1 MTDYSELF
9 GRRSPVTLPG
19 APDVMTSPAIAAVG
33 QRWQCQ
39 RCGQLVAATDRL
51 PNGDWYC
58 RTCLQLGRLTSRD
71 RLYTIPEPN
80 CFARLMAGG
89 LTWNGQLS
97 SIQRQAARAVQK
109 HALAGERQLLW
120 AVTGA
125 GKTEIVYPALAEAL
139 ARGWRVAWVSP
150 RVDVCLELAPRLR
163 RDFAGVDQCVLY
175 GGQPVP
181 YRYCQLT
188 ICTTHQLLRFN
199 RAFDWIIVDEVDA
212 FPLATSPMLQVA
224 IDRAQKTQGSCLYLT
239 ATPGERLQR
248 EIKRGKLAVTYL
260 PLRYHGYLLPPIQ
273 LKISWRWRQQLQRGR
288 LPAGLQ
294 RQFHLWWTA
303 RRPFLIFVP
312 HVADLPVIMT
322 VLMKMGLS
330 DGATVHAADPKR
342 QEKVQGF
349 RDGEYRF
356 LLTTTI
362 LERGVTFPR
371 VAVAILGAD
380 DPVFSTAALVQIA
393 GRVGRLASDPGGQVL
408 AYCHS
413 NARHVHRA
421 RAMIARLNRQ
431 GRRRGGRP
439 C

>member
-1 MTDYSELF
+1 MTDFSELF
-9 GRRSPVTLPG
+9 GRRSPVPLPG
-19 APDVMTSPAIAAVG
+19 APEMVTSKAVTAIG

-39 RCGQLVAATDRL
+39 RCRQWIAATDRL

-80 CFARLMAGG
+80 RFARLVMGG
-89 LTWNGQLS
+89 LTWHGRLS
-97 SIQRQAARAVQK
+97 ARQMQAAQAVQK
-109 HALAGERQLLW
+109 HALAGQRQLLW

-125 GKTEIVYPALAEAL
+125 GKTEIVYPALADAL

-150 RVDVCLELAPRLR
+150 RIDVCLELAPRLQ
-163 RDFAGVDQCVLY
+163 RDFGGVEQCVLY

-181 YRYCQLT
+181 YHYCQLT
-188 ICTTHQLLRFN
+188 ICTTHQLLRFDQ
-199 RAFDWIIVDEVDA
+199 AFDWIIVDEVDA

-248 EIKRGKLAVTYL
+248 EIRQGKLAVTYL
-260 PLRYHGYLLPPIQ
+260 PLRYHGYLLPPLQ
-273 LKISWRWRQQLQRGR
+273 LKISWRWRQQLGRGR

-294 RQFHLWWTA
+294 RQLRLWWTA
-303 RRPFLIFVP
+303 RRPFLVFVP
-312 HVADLPVIMT
+312 HVADLPVVMA
-322 VLMKMGLS
+322 VLMKAGLS
-330 DGATVHAADPKR
+330 GGTTVHAADPER
-342 QEKVQGF
+342 QAKVQAF
-349 RDGEYRF
+349 RAGNYRF

-362 LERGVTFPR
+362 LERGVTFPK

-393 GRVGRLASDPGGQVL
+393 GRVGRLATDSGGQVL

-413 NARHVHRA
+413 NARTVQRA
-421 RAMIARLNRQ
+421 RNMITRLNRQ
-431 GRRRGGRP
+431 GRRQGGRP